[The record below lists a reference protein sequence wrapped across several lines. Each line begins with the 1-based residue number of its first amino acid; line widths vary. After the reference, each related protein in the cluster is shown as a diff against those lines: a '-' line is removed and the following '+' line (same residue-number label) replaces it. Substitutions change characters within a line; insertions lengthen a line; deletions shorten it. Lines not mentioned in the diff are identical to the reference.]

1 MLPPP
6 EGLTDDDFARIEV
19 AVMETERGRWFLQEY
34 ARRLRAS
41 ETTEVLAA
49 LERLAAR
56 DPHRDGGEHLARR
69 DAAEAAVAMVEAL
82 QKLSAFAL
90 GAIPRDE
97 APREAPTKITPQ
109 ARPLPGGSGEL
120 DRRLSALKELDAL
133 DIESKVKLFG

>member
-6 EGLTDDDFARIEV
+6 EGLTDDDFERIEV

-34 ARRLRAS
+34 ARRLRARES
-41 ETTEVLAA
+41 AEILAA
-49 LERLAAR
+49 LERLVSR
-56 DPHRDGGEHLARR
+56 DPHHDGGEYLARR

-82 QKLSAFAL
+82 HKLSAFAL
-90 GAIPRDE
+90 GAV
-97 APREAPTKITPQ
+97 PREDAPTKIPPQ
-109 ARPLPGGSGEL
+109 ARPRPEGSGEL